1 MAEPISQTNTPTI
14 VANVDKGLASGNAS
28 FWENAARLNSA
39 TPLNAA
45 ESPEAFKVYQD
56 IQQNPGRFISNTFD
70 NFSGYEKQVLQKATI
85 EANNSALKKRD
96 PYIDIP
102 RATPHSVEI
111 YNPDKIDTFL
121 PRYQNW
127 DRGLFEQLGFD
138 PNGGNDERYNA
149 KSTAFMNFKRTLK
162 GTGAIALE
170 TIGQNFVSYDDIPSA
185 LPGVDKTI
193 DIEQASMADKAV
205 KSIMSQYQLTHGGNA
220 AEFGNDMMQAGFT
233 IGSVGEAIITSIV
246 ADAVLLAM
254 TPETAGASGAL
265 AAVTTAARFTNLVK
279 KIKNVQKLMEVT
291 KASSTIGKV
300 VNTAGKLG
308 FAPRTIGTIR
318 NFGSIA
324 KAGGTIRAT
333 GMLGVNIATDLAI
346 AGNFTGEA
354 GLEAGATFN
363 ETRDKLI
370 EQYINING
378 YEPKGEDYA
387 DILARATTAAQK
399 DYNVNAYML
408 YAANKLNMGLLVR
421 PHMAKIG
428 YALGRY
434 DGNIIDKGVKN
445 RLIGR
450 YAEYEHGRG
459 ILGIRRMAEDIE
471 KVGFKKGF
479 LKPAGV
485 WIGEGAV
492 EGLQEVWQEVA
503 TQSIQ
508 EHSVDDFLHD
518 NDKLAAVGSWI
529 DYINDAHQQVWDTEG
544 TKLFLMGF
552 MTQAVTMAPIQT
564 MQSIVEAGGNAMQ
577 GRPQDTSN
585 VGGWT
590 MDKIENLIHR
600 VKGKEEFE
608 KYKTEKEKKLKQT
621 KDIISKRTEILNEIN
636 KNPDL
641 LFNPILQNMLSVHDF
656 DTALKEMEAN
666 DMDAT
671 KVYHDIK
678 DEGSFKYLQMLVQT
692 NQVDA
697 FKDTIRDI
705 KANTTEDDIRKT
717 YSSSTLTKVQYDKM
731 LDKYVERLDR
741 IEERKRN
748 ADNMFV
754 NIYPTGSV
762 LSTAFEGAKWSFI
775 LMGNR
780 YDRALERMNKIY
792 SLVYD
797 EKFKDSLD
805 KTVNI
810 TTFDSLFKS
819 DVREE
824 YIKSLETNIALAT
837 SSDTKVVTDE
847 LRSEL
852 QLQKDKLNVL
862 RQIDSAVKNFE
873 KEKDGKKFSNEIKKL
888 FREHIA
894 KGYDKKFSD
903 KELDI
908 LANAITDYTVLGFE
922 AKGLNENIS
931 ILMNDRDVYNN
942 IVNKEFEFFEKLKE
956 NRDILID
963 KILNATLKHN
973 ASQVVQVALDKAGIK
988 VAITPN
994 GLKAMNDKEQLPLR
1008 DNFIQ
1013 YKEVDGEFKHEAL
1026 SESNYEKAI
1035 ALIKQIYAD
1044 KGIILKDSLIS
1055 KSKQDYS
1062 ERETGSLTSTD
1073 DIIKR
1078 FGLDKQIVESNVG
1091 QVVSLRNLIS
1101 AIEKRLFRIDNDKV
1115 GGTIVFCTNL
1125 EEPVKRK
1132 DGKLFID
1139 IRFFSNNYVQE
1150 QNLSIDSF
1158 IEEELYKNYLGNIE
1172 KGSLAYLKIEQLVD
1186 EISKANKKVS
1196 GENVIAS
1203 FSSLISNKKLL
1214 SSLNEDLR
1222 NELDTFFSNFRKF
1235 GDNLTKSESPV
1246 NKVVADIKKSEEK
1259 SEAKESE
1266 DMKAIHEI
1274 NLDTIDKDST
1284 ISKEELVKE
1293 ASSLKVEELEDFIK
1307 KYSSNPEL
1315 KEAISSAFADD
1326 EVKKTA
1332 MAIFNRIE
1340 KESQEF
1346 SLDNAIAALASS
1358 AVQSCK

>member
-1 MAEPISQTNTPTI
+1 MAEPVSQTNTPSI

-39 TPLNAA
+39 TPLSAK
-45 ESPEAFKVYQD
+45 ESPEAFKVYQE

-85 EANNSALKKRD
+85 EANNNALKKRD

-102 RATPHSVEI
+102 RATPYSVEI
-111 YNPDKIDTFL
+111 YNPNKIDTFL

-170 TIGQNFVSYDDIPSA
+170 TIGQNFRSYDDVPSA

-193 DIEQASMADKAV
+193 DVQQASMADKTV
-205 KSIMSQYQLTHGGNA
+205 KSIMAQYQLTHGGNA
-220 AEFGNDMMQAGFT
+220 AEFGNDLMQAGFT
-233 IGSVGEAIITSIV
+233 IGSVGEAIITSLV
-246 ADAVLLAM
+246 ADAALLAM
-254 TPETAGASGAL
+254 TPETGGAS
-265 AAVTTAARFTNLVK
+265 AAVAVGTTAARFANVIK
-279 KIKNVQKLMEVT
+279 KIKDVSKLMEIT
-291 KASSTIGKV
+291 KSASTIGKV

-324 KAGGTIRAT
+324 KAGGKIRASA
-333 GMLGVNIATDLAI
+333 MLGVNVATDLAI
-346 AGNFTGEA
+346 ASNFTGEA

-363 ETRDKLI
+363 ETLEKLT
-370 EQYINING
+370 EEYVNING
-378 YEPKGEDYA
+378 YEPRGEDYA

-399 DYNVNAYML
+399 DYNINAYLL
-408 YAANKLNMGLLVR
+408 YAANKLNMDALVR

-445 RLIGR
+445 RLTGR

-459 ILGIRRMAEDIE
+459 ILGIRRMAEDIQ

-485 WIGEGAV
+485 WVGEGAV
-492 EGLQEVWQEVA
+492 EGLQEVWQEVT

-508 EHSVDDFLHD
+508 EHTMDDFLHD
-518 NDKLAAVGSWI
+518 NNKLAIVGSWL
-529 DYINDAHQQVWDTEG
+529 DYINDAHKQVWDTEG

-564 MQSIVEAGGNAMQ
+564 MQSIVDAGGNIVQ
-577 GRPQDTSN
+577 GKPQDTSN

-590 MDKIENLIHR
+590 IDKIENLIHR

-608 KYKTEKEKKLKQT
+608 KYKTEKEQKLKQA
-621 KDIISKRTEILNEIN
+621 KDIVSKRTEILNELN

-641 LFNPILQNMLSVHDF
+641 LFNPILQNMLSVNDF
-656 DTALKEMEAN
+656 DVALKEMEAN

-671 KVYHDIK
+671 EEYHDIK
-678 DEGSFKYLQMLVQT
+678 DEASFKYLQMLIQT

-717 YSSSTLTKVQYDKM
+717 YSSSTLTKAQYDKM
-731 LDKYVERLDR
+731 LDKYIERLDR

-748 ADNMFV
+748 ADNRFV
-754 NIYPTGSV
+754 DVNPTGS
-762 LSTAFEGAKWSFI
+762 LESMAFEGAKWSYI

-780 YDRALERMNKIY
+780 YDRALERMNSIY
-792 SLVYD
+792 SSVYD
-797 EKFKDSLD
+797 EKYKDSLN
-805 KTVNI
+805 KTVDI

-824 YIKSLETNIALAT
+824 YIKSLESSIALFSNSNT
-837 SSDTKVVTDE
+837 QVVTDE

-852 QLQKDKLNVL
+852 KAQKDKLDVL
-862 RQIDSAVKNFE
+862 QQIDTAVKDF
-873 KEKDGKKFSNEIKKL
+873 KTKKDGKAFGKAINEIFEK
-888 FREHIA
+888 FIV
-894 KGYDKKFSD
+894 KGYKKKFSK
-903 KELDI
+903 KELD
-908 LANAITDYTVLGFE
+908 NFVNEITDYTALSFE
-922 AKGLNENIS
+922 AKGLSENLS
-931 ILMNDRDVYNN
+931 ILMNDQEVYDR
-942 IVNKEFEFFEKLKE
+942 IVEQNMESFKKYKKNHEVLV
-956 NRDILID
+956 D
-963 KILNATLKHN
+963 KILNAILKNN
-973 ASQVVQVALDKAGIK
+973 ASQEVQVALDKAGIK
-988 VAITPN
+988 VAITPL
-994 GLKAMNDKEQLPLR
+994 GLETMNNKEQLPR
-1008 DNFIQ
+1008 RENFIQ
-1013 YKEVDGEFKHEAL
+1013 YKEVDGEFKHEEL

-1035 ALIKQIYAD
+1035 ALIKQLYAD

-1055 KSKQDYS
+1055 KSTQNYS
-1062 ERETGSLTSTD
+1062 ERETGILMSTD
-1073 DIIKR
+1073 DIIKH
-1078 FGLDKQIVESNVG
+1078 FGLNKQAVESNVG
-1091 QVVSLRNLIS
+1091 QVVPIKNLIP
-1101 AIEKRLFRIDNDKV
+1101 ALDKRLYRIDADKV
-1115 GGTIVFCTNL
+1115 SGTIVFCTNL

-1139 IRFFSNNYVQE
+1139 IRFFSNNYAQE

-1158 IEEELYKNYLGNIE
+1158 IEEELYKSYLGNIE
-1172 KGSLAYLKIEQLVD
+1172 KGTPAYLKLEQLND
-1186 EISKANKKVS
+1186 EISKVNKKES

-1203 FSSLISNKKLL
+1203 FSSLISNKKFL

-1222 NELDTFFSNFRKF
+1222 NEIEAFFSNFKKF

-1246 NKVVADIKKSEEK
+1246 KKIVADIKKNEEK
-1259 SEAKESE
+1259 PEDKEPGS
-1266 DMKAIHEI
+1266 MKVVHEI
-1274 NLDTIDKDST
+1274 NLDTIDKDGT
-1284 ISKEELVKE
+1284 KSKEELVKE

-1315 KEAISSAFADD
+1315 EEAISSAFSDD

-1332 MAIFNRIE
+1332 IAIFNRVE
-1340 KESQEF
+1340 KGSKELSF
-1346 SLDNAIAALASS
+1346 DNATASLVLS